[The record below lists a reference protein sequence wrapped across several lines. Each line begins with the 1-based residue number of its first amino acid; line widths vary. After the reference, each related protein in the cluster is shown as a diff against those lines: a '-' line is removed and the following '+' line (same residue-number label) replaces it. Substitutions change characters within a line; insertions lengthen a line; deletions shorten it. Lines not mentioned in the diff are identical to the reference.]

1 MAKNRHTRNKRQR
14 RPRRRTMKGGLSDIP
29 SVNLL
34 NLDIPAI
41 PHADDAHE
49 LDMSGNDLNLSDDTL
64 SQNNSSMSLGPMDP
78 NELNINE
85 SSISLGPMDP
95 NELNTSNISVNTTL
109 PDESFG
115 GKRRRRAL
123 KKRRGRKTRKYRG
136 GMRFG
141 NGVGANSNDPNYS
154 IFNTNMLKL
163 FPYKAN

>member
-78 NELNINE
+78 NELN
-85 SSISLGPMDP
+85 
-95 NELNTSNISVNTTL
+95 TSNISVNTTL

-115 GKRRRRAL
+115 GKRRRRTL